1 MASVQQADDP
11 RAPMRQLA
19 RGAERICSMILDGE
33 LAPVDVEI
41 AIGNLRDE
49 AEALFPGSEEL
60 FAMIYESRFA
70 RLREQFPR
78 GLSLA

>member
-1 MASVQQADDP
+1 
-11 RAPMRQLA
+11 MRQLA

-33 LAPVDVEI
+33 MPAIDVDI

-49 AEALFPGSEEL
+49 AETLFPGSEDL